1 MQKSGAMGFRQARG
15 HDTSY
20 FARYCLFITTFHHCL
35 RPYTFSIRN
44 NFQFSCNDCK
54 FSFRNFKYRSAQW
67 SPNVV
72 INKEKERKCF
82 EMFWK
87 FFKESCSGDFKQ
99 GNLSGLSGFHIF
111 LTFSQ
116 DFHKIFFLHLFSPL
130 GIQVCVGIY

>member
-1 MQKSGAMGFRQARG
+1 M
-15 HDTSY
+15 
-20 FARYCLFITTFHHCL
+20 
-35 RPYTFSIRN
+35 
-44 NFQFSCNDCK
+44 
-54 FSFRNFKYRSAQW
+54 
-67 SPNVV
+67 

-130 GIQVCVGIY
+130 GI